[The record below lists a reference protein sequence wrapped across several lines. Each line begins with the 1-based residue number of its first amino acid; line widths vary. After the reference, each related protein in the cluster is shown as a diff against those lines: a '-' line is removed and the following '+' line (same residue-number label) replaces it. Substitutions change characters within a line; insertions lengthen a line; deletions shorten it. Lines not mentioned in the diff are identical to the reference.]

1 MKKITFLSLFLLIA
15 QVAMSQAVAPYN
27 QDFNGIVAG
36 GDNSSIVANWNQY
49 SYGGQT
55 TDGDIWNGWSLNPG
69 LAPSSDAYSL
79 YHADDD
85 VASGVVD
92 NWFVLHLDCTSLDEV
107 PFSYEEFQTYAATW
121 YYFHGVYTSE
131 DYDAANGDAGTQPNG
146 TWTLLTEGA
155 ATTTPTTQSF
165 TLPNTTTAIAFRYQG
180 DYADNWFIDNVSV
193 GGESNNDFSLEGT
206 WQVTSLGVGP
216 NQGDIG
222 WWNNNVS
229 SGQRACYYDDTYV
242 FGADGSFANIQGDET
257 WLETW
262 QEGVEAEGC
271 GAPVAPHNGTN
282 AATYSYNETTGT
294 LTVVGSGA
302 YLGLPKAHNGG
313 EDGFPV
319 DDTINYIVS
328 SNSGNAMTIDIEAG
342 SGVWWRYE
350 MTKDG
355 TEEPTQTVF
364 ERLQGN
370 VYRQIESPSDCGTC
384 EEEINYYMF
393 SAEGLRIIGTEYD
406 GTCEQDDFT
415 AFGTGDGEG
424 EIVTNTSEE
433 FEVCVGFLCQTITF
447 TSDAEDEIQ
456 FDFPFFSQTWTAQ
469 LYEDEVP
476 CLGGTGNDFS
486 PEGTWVL
493 TSLGVGPNQGDIGW
507 WNNNVNSGERACY
520 YDDTYVFN
528 SDGSFANVLGDETW
542 LEGWQEGVDAEG
554 CGAPVAPHNGTN
566 AATWSYDSATGN
578 LTITGSGAYLGLA
591 KAHNGGED
599 GFPANDTITY
609 IVSSS
614 SETEMTIDIE
624 AGSGVWWRYE
634 MQIQA
639 TAGLNDNV
647 LNNIKM
653 YPNPANDYL
662 NFNANSN
669 ENLDIQIFD
678 ILGKS
683 VLNLDNVRNPVNVS
697 ELKSGVYFV
706 QITLG
711 TVKETKKLI
720 IN

>member
-69 LAPSSDAYSL
+69 LAPSSDAYTL

-146 TWTLLTEGA
+146 TWTLLTEGV

-242 FGADGSFANIQGDET
+242 FGADGSFANVQGDET

-282 AATYSYNETTGT
+282 AATYSYNETTGA

-456 FDFPFFSQTWTAQ
+456 FDFPFFGQTWTAQ

-486 PEGTWVL
+486 PEG
-493 TSLGVGPNQGDIGW
+493 
-507 WNNNVNSGERACY
+507 
-520 YDDTYVFN
+520 
-528 SDGSFANVLGDETW
+528 
-542 LEGWQEGVDAEG
+542 
-554 CGAPVAPHNGTN
+554 H
-566 AATWSYDSATGN
+566 
-578 LTITGSGAYLGLA
+578 GLLLLL
-591 KAHNGGED
+591 
-599 GFPANDTITY
+599 
-609 IVSSS
+609 V
-614 SETEMTIDIE
+614 
-624 AGSGVWWRYE
+624 
-634 MQIQA
+634 
-639 TAGLNDNV
+639 
-647 LNNIKM
+647 
-653 YPNPANDYL
+653 
-662 NFNANSN
+662 
-669 ENLDIQIFD
+669 
-678 ILGKS
+678 
-683 VLNLDNVRNPVNVS
+683 
-697 ELKSGVYFV
+697 
-706 QITLG
+706 
-711 TVKETKKLI
+711 
-720 IN
+720 